1 MNGKLRASLV
11 AGLTLVVLLACAQF
25 AQAEEGSAAAVVDG
39 RIMTEEQYRATIV
52 GKRIDL
58 GNGYADIHENG
69 KITGKVGN
77 KKLTGKWAWK
87 GDYYCRIVRLD
98 GQKLPFDCQVV
109 IVSGNKVTS
118 IRNKGNGKRVTYR
131 ILERE

>member
-1 MNGKLRASLV
+1 MCTRSLISLIAVLALV
-11 AGLTLVVLLACAQF
+11 ASVAFGQF
-25 AQAEEGSAAAVVDG
+25 AQAEESSAEAVVDG

-58 GNGYADIHENG
+58 VNGYADIHENG

-87 GDYYCRIVRLD
+87 GKYYCRIVKLD
-98 GQKLPFDCQVV
+98 DQKLPFDCQVL
-109 IVSGNKVTS
+109 IVSGDKVTA
-118 IRNKGNGKRVTYR
+118 IRKKGKGESATYR
-131 ILERE
+131 LLER